1 VKTQSRL
8 FLHDLLF
15 LLFIPSF
22 YQVFGTDFRNF
33 EEFLRQKLLHLQV
46 IRAKDIRN
54 PDLDIN
60 FWRKLIFFVLLR
72 TYFFWFCKK
81 SLHDRHPEMGILFIQ
96 LSIHMVL

>member
-60 FWRKLIFFVLLR
+60 LWRKLIFFVYIENLV
-72 TYFFWFCKK
+72 F
-81 SLHDRHPEMGILFIQ
+81 LF
-96 LSIHMVL
+96 L